1 MASVHSLTAHR
12 GHEAVN
18 GPILT
23 KHSVMNTV
31 HCVVYTVCSVKCVIY
46 TLHFNLNTLQ
56 CTQYPSGSALHTV
69 HLKLYTY
76 QRTVSNIP

>member
-31 HCVVYTVCSVKCVIY
+31 HCVVYTVHCALCGVHCVLCEMCDLHS
-46 TLHFNLNTLQ
+46 TL
-56 CTQYPSGSALHTV
+56 
-69 HLKLYTY
+69 
-76 QRTVSNIP
+76 